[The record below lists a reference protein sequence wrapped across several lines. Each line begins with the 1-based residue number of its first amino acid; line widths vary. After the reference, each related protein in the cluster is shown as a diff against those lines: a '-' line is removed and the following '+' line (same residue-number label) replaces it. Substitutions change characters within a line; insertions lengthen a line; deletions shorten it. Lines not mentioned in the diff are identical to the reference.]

1 MPVDCYLENGKLK
14 RHRPQP
20 LQWIS
25 FLLIAVFSLWMFYRE
40 YNFVNMDLYTHAR
53 LASEFDFTDLHT
65 ITQRLAYPVWHLFV
79 AVLYQ
84 VGVPIG
90 ISASIVCTAC
100 KMLGMWLVW
109 RTLWTMCGKAVSE
122 TVITIATFALMI
134 VTCICIPDINIFV
147 YRPVGSPTV
156 WHNPTQLA
164 VIVTMLVCV
173 PYTIHCWYEFGRQSE
188 AKIEKILLPKGKVL
202 FLAFILLVSV
212 ATKPTFLQALIPA
225 AALFF
230 LVQWIKNPKQ
240 WRYFVQLILA
250 YLPAVLYFGLQYLY
264 YTGVVVPYSSGVE
277 IGITMASFEETI
289 RNVLM
294 MNAFPLFAILCCYK
308 KGMFKDKQLVLILLM
323 AIVAA
328 LEAMTFRETGMR
340 EDHGNFY
347 WAGMSVSLMLWVHMM
362 GIYLRDVA
370 QMIKNKGACKLRM
383 AGYGVGG
390 LLILWHLGS
399 GIYYVAIMIIRNA
412 AF

>member
-1 MPVDCYLENGKLK
+1 M
-14 RHRPQP
+14 
-20 LQWIS
+20 
-25 FLLIAVFSLWMFYRE
+25 
-40 YNFVNMDLYTHAR
+40 
-53 LASEFDFTDLHT
+53 
-65 ITQRLAYPVWHLFV
+65 
-79 AVLYQ
+79 
-84 VGVPIG
+84 
-90 ISASIVCTAC
+90 
-100 KMLGMWLVW
+100 
-109 RTLWTMCGKAVSE
+109 
-122 TVITIATFALMI
+122 
-134 VTCICIPDINIFV
+134 
-147 YRPVGSPTV
+147 
-156 WHNPTQLA
+156 
-164 VIVTMLVCV
+164 
-173 PYTIHCWYEFGRQSE
+173 
-188 AKIEKILLPKGKVL
+188 
-202 FLAFILLVSV
+202 
-212 ATKPTFLQALIPA
+212 
-225 AALFF
+225 
-230 LVQWIKNPKQ
+230 QWIKNPKQ
-240 WRYFVQLILA
+240 WRYFGQLILA

-264 YTGVVVPYSSGVE
+264 YTGVVVPYSSGVD
-277 IGITMASFEETI
+277 IGITMTSFEETI

-323 AIVAA
+323 VIVAA

-370 QMIKNKGACKLRM
+370 QMIKNKSACKLRM